1 MAASAYTTMPHQASL
16 RISTTFED
24 ANLAVT
30 LHLPQ
35 LRGQHD
41 FRRL

>member
-24 ANLAVT
+24 ANDLALPVIVT
-30 LHLPQ
+30 ISM
-35 LRGQHD
+35 LR
-41 FRRL
+41 